1 MKLLQFT
8 VNSIAEILS
17 LALYISLALRPWQ
30 IVSVNCCSVSNM
42 VMAMA
47 EIEKILC
54 QQNSVMQKVF
64 AYKQLFAVGRA
75 IVVVVVVGFFLLWRG
90 DGQYEFAFEKQTQ
103 RFS

>member
-1 MKLLQFT
+1 
-8 VNSIAEILS
+8 
-17 LALYISLALRPWQ
+17 
-30 IVSVNCCSVSNM
+30 M

-64 AYKQLFAVGRA
+64 ACKQLFAVERA
-75 IVVVVVVGFFLLWRG
+75 IVVVVVVGFFFYCGKERG